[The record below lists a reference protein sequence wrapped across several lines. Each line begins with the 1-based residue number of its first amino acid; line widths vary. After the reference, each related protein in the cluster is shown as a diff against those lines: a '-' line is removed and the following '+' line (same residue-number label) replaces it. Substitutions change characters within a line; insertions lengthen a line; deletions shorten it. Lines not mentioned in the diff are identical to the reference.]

1 MKHFMISAVAVA
13 MIGTLAVRAESADKQ
28 AAGQCCDGEFTRL
41 FDGTTLNGW
50 RSRKSPN
57 PPARGWVAENGVLT
71 VLPKN
76 DGGGGGDI
84 ITEKKFSDFILKF
97 EFRLTAKANSGIKY
111 LFNPDRFGGT
121 TFEYQVLDPAHPDAG
136 KGLGGNRM
144 IASLYDVLPANAEAL
159 LKAPGEW
166 NQGMIV
172 VRGVQI
178 EHWLNTRKVLE
189 FNRDSDEFRKAVA
202 VSKFSKHQN
211 WGTQREGHILI
222 QDHND
227 RVSYRNILIKEL

>member
-1 MKHFMISAVAVA
+1 MA
-13 MIGTLAVRAESADKQ
+13 MMLGTLVVQAENSEQPSVAQ
-28 AAGQCCDGEFTRL
+28 GCDGEFTRL
-41 FDGTTLNGW
+41 FDGTTLKGW

-57 PPARGWVAENGVLT
+57 PPTRGWVAENGVLT
-71 VLPKN
+71 VLPQN
-76 DGGGGGDI
+76 DGGGGGGGGDI

-111 LFNPDRFGGT
+111 LFNPDRFGGP
-121 TFEYQVLDPAHPDAG
+121 TFEYQVFDHAHPDAG

-144 IASLYDVLPANAEAL
+144 IASLYDVLPANAEKL
-159 LKAPGEW
+159 LKAPGKW

-172 VRGVQI
+172 VRGVRI
-178 EHWLNTRKVLE
+178 EHWLNMRKVLE
-189 FNRDSDEFRKAVA
+189 FKRDSEAFRKAVA
-202 VSKFSKHQN
+202 ASKFRKHQN
-211 WGTQREGHILI
+211 WGTQDKGHILI